1 MQYQLENNRNTSTIN
16 MFRLELLKLRKKTRS
31 WLGPILVFWLIMLAY
46 PLTVEFLQDKLE
58 IGFFSVLWIAIL
70 ISMMLATEDIF
81 TEDFNDG
88 SLEQTLIKNLSFS
101 ISIVTKIFTYWLL
114 IGLPISILSFIFSL
128 GTTEDFS
135 LSLSIFPLA
144 IISSYIFLNLFVLG
158 NALSLNKGSVLGAL
172 VTMPL
177 ALPVLI
183 VLGKGLIAI
192 QLDINFLS
200 FIFLLLGS
208 LSIIIVVI
216 PVVVSYVIK
225 AHLE

>member
-1 MQYQLENNRNTSTIN
+1 MFKLE
-16 MFRLELLKLRKKTRS
+16 FLKLRKKTRS

-46 PLTVEFLQDKLE
+46 PLTVEFLRDKLE

-81 TEDFNDG
+81 SEDYNDG
-88 SLEQTLIKNLSFS
+88 SLEQTLIKNSSFS
-101 ISIVTKIFTYWLL
+101 IIIVTKIFTYWLL
-114 IGLPISILSFIFSL
+114 IGLPISILSFVFSL
-128 GTTEDFS
+128 GTTEDLS
-135 LSLSIFPLA
+135 LSLSILPLA

-192 QLDINFLS
+192 QLDINYQS

-208 LSIIIVVI
+208 LSIIIVAI
-216 PVVVSYVIK
+216 PIVVSYVIK

>member
-1 MQYQLENNRNTSTIN
+1 MKS
-16 MFRLELLKLRKKTRS
+16 LKLEFLKLKKKTRS
-31 WLGPILVFWLIMLAY
+31 WLGPILVFWLIMIAY
-46 PLTVEFLQDKLE
+46 PLTVELLPENLE
-58 IGFFSVLWIAIL
+58 VGFFSVLWIATL

-81 TEDFNDG
+81 LEDFNDG
-88 SLEQTLIKNLSFS
+88 TLEQTIIKTTSFS
-101 ISIVTKIFTYWLL
+101 SLVSTKVFIYWVL
-114 IGLPISILSFIFSL
+114 IGIPISILSFIFSF
-128 GTTEDFS
+128 GTTENFDTS
-135 LSLSIFPLA
+135 LMIFPLS

-192 QLDINFLS
+192 QLDINYQS

-208 LSIIIVVI
+208 LSIIIVAI
-216 PVVVSYVIK
+216 PIVVSYVIK

>member
-1 MQYQLENNRNTSTIN
+1 MFELE
-16 MFRLELLKLRKKTRS
+16 FLKLRKKTRS

-81 TEDFNDG
+81 SEDYNDG
-88 SLEQTLIKNLSFS
+88 SLEQTLIKNSSFS
-101 ISIVTKIFTYWLL
+101 FIIVTKIFTYWLL
-114 IGLPISILSFIFSL
+114 IGLPISILSFVFSL
-128 GTTEDFS
+128 GTSEDLS

-192 QLDINFLS
+192 QLDINYQS

-208 LSIIIVVI
+208 LSIIIVAI
-216 PVVVSYVIK
+216 PIVVSYVIK

>member
-1 MQYQLENNRNTSTIN
+1 
-16 MFRLELLKLRKKTRS
+16 
-31 WLGPILVFWLIMLAY
+31 
-46 PLTVEFLQDKLE
+46 
-58 IGFFSVLWIAIL
+58 
-70 ISMMLATEDIF
+70 
-81 TEDFNDG
+81 
-88 SLEQTLIKNLSFS
+88 
-101 ISIVTKIFTYWLL
+101 
-114 IGLPISILSFIFSL
+114 LPISILSFVFSL
-128 GTTEDFS
+128 GTTEDLS
-135 LSLSIFPLA
+135 LSLSILPLA

-192 QLDINFLS
+192 QLDINYQS

-208 LSIIIVVI
+208 LSIIIVAI
-216 PVVVSYVIK
+216 PIVVSYVIK

>member
-1 MQYQLENNRNTSTIN
+1 MFKLE
-16 MFRLELLKLRKKTRS
+16 FLKLRKKTRS

-81 TEDFNDG
+81 SEDYNDG
-88 SLEQTLIKNLSFS
+88 SLEQTVIYNQFFS
-101 ISIVTKIFTYWLL
+101 IIIVTKIFTYWLL
-114 IGLPISILSFIFSL
+114 IGLPISSLSFVFSL
-128 GTTEDFS
+128 GTTEDLS
-135 LSLSIFPLA
+135 LSLSILPLA

-192 QLDINFLS
+192 QVDINYQS

-208 LSIIIVVI
+208 LSIIIVAI
-216 PVVVSYVIK
+216 PIVVSYVIK